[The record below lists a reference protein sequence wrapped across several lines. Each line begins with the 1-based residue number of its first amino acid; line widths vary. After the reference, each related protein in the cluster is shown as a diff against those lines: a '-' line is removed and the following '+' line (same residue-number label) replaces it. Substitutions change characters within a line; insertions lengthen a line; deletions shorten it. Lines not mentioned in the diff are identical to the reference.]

1 MSDNSW
7 IGWVMVLGFF
17 PAYTAVAHFTSWL
30 WFRDGNRVQEWI
42 YYRISAST
50 IRKVERH
57 LDREDQS

>member
-1 MSDNSW
+1 MSNQTLGML
-7 IGWVMVLGFF
+7 ILLGFF
-17 PAYTAVAHFTSWL
+17 PAYAAIGHFTSWL

-42 YYRISAST
+42 DTQISAST